1 MPPKA
6 TSKDVE
12 ENLLQ
17 LLTDKLKENQEQ
29 QDSRH
34 EAIAEA
40 LRSITEKLAGMNN
53 PPPQP
58 PEPPHLTQNQPG
70 SSSISNPHPTITIQ
84 Q

>member
-6 TSKDVE
+6 ASKDVD

-34 EAIAEA
+34 EAIVEA
-40 LRSITEKLAGMNN
+40 LRSISEKLAGMDA
-53 PPPQP
+53 PPPQT
-58 PEPPHLTQNQPG
+58 PEPPHPP
-70 SSSISNPHPTITIQ
+70 SNWIF
-84 Q
+84 